1 MELYKRKHNILE
13 NASCDTDYIT
23 YVKKMLIWKPNS
35 KLHAGVC
42 LNKKR

>member
-23 YVKKMLIWKPNS
+23 YVKMLIWKPNS